1 LNKIDIKQLLNDSSE
16 SPEQLP
22 ENIAAT
28 LPPNYDYIVSEIQQ
42 LPDYITSE
50 GFSCNG
56 NKFLNSI
63 SISQMTNE
71 AQKLKEFNVNKII
84 VS

>member
-1 LNKIDIKQLLNDSSE
+1 MNIKQLLNDSLE
-16 SPEQLP
+16 LPEQLP

-50 GFSCNG
+50 GF
-56 NKFLNSI
+56 L
-63 SISQMTNE
+63 
-71 AQKLKEFNVNKII
+71 VNQFK
-84 VS
+84 